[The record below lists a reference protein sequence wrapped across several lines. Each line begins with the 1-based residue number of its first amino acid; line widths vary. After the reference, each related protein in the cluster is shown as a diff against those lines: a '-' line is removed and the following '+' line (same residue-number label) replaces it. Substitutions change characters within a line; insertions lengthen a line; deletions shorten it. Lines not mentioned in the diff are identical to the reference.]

1 MPNMII
7 KQLSLER
14 EMVLMTRDLAKDK
27 VTKATETINQDCKN
41 VMLWTF
47 ALFLGHPEFHAK

>member
-1 MPNMII
+1 MII